1 VPEPLAPNTSTRLQ
15 VPMGQTAYTF
25 PAGSRVVL
33 LVTSSDFPRILP
45 HRNRMAPLWEGDP
58 VVAHQRVL
66 RGRLTPSRLLMPVI
80 DGEIP

>member
-1 VPEPLAPNTSTRLQ
+1 
-15 VPMGQTAYTF
+15 
-25 PAGSRVVL
+25 
-33 LVTSSDFPRILP
+33 
-45 HRNRMAPLWEGDP
+45 MAPLWEGDP